1 MNILKIEAFAGMSGD
16 MFLGAL
22 TALADAYDEL
32 VELPSRLGLEAE
44 AEIRISEVNK
54 NGIACRH
61 VKVVDKLETHRHDH
75 DHGHGHE
82 HEPPHAAHHHHH
94 HRHLKDI
101 YAIIDRGKL
110 KEGAKAIAR
119 DIFRLLGEAESQVH
133 GVPIDKIHFH
143 EVGAID
149 SIIDIVGTAW
159 LLHRLGIE
167 QAYST
172 PVTTGFGFALTEHG
186 RLPVPCPATQRLLL
200 GFPTERG
207 DQRGELTTPTGA
219 AILKYLSPSFELPVL
234 IEEKTGYGPGEK
246 DLDIPNTLRLSLCR
260 SAHSADTVAVIETN
274 LDDIQGE
281 WLGIDFQERLFEN
294 GALDFF
300 IQQVIMKKGRPG
312 VVLSVLCREAQRAEL
327 CRFLLQT
334 TSAIGLRYYTA
345 QRWELPREQQE
356 LDLPFGRIR
365 IKEVILPDG
374 SRRIKP
380 ESDDLLRLAQST
392 GYALQDLQK
401 AVLDFYWKER

>member
-22 TALADAYDEL
+22 AALADAYDEL
-32 VELPSRLGLEAE
+32 AELPSRLGLEAE
-44 AEIRISEVNK
+44 AEIRITEVDK
-54 NGIACRH
+54 KGIACRH
-61 VKVVDKLETHRHDH
+61 VQVVDKQEAHRHDH
-75 DHGHGHE
+75 EHGHGHE
-82 HEPPHAAHHHHH
+82 HPHAAHHHHH

-110 KEGAKAIAR
+110 TEGAKGIAR
-119 DIFRLLGEAESQVH
+119 EIFRLLGEAESQVH
-133 GVPIDKIHFH
+133 GVPVEKIHFH

-159 LLHRLGIE
+159 LLDRLNIE
-167 QAYST
+167 QSYST
-172 PVTTGFGFALTEHG
+172 PVTTGFGFAMTEHG
-186 RLPVPCPATQRLLL
+186 RLPIPCPATQRLLL

-219 AILKYLSPSFELPVL
+219 AIFKYLDPSFELPAL
-234 IEEKTGYGPGEK
+234 IEEKVGYGPGEK
-246 DLDIPNTLRLSLCR
+246 ELEIPNALRLSLCR
-260 SAHSADTVAVIETN
+260 STRSADTVTVIETN

-281 WLGIDFQERLFEN
+281 WLGTDFQERLFEN

-300 IQQVIMKKGRPG
+300 LQQVIMKKGRPG
-312 VVLSVLCREAQRAEL
+312 VVLTVLCREPQREAL
-327 CRFLLQT
+327 CRFLLQS
-334 TSAIGLRYYTA
+334 TSTIGLRYYTA
-345 QRWELPREQQE
+345 RRWELPRRQQQ

-365 IKEVILPDG
+365 VKEVVLPDG

-380 ESDDLLRLAQST
+380 ESADLLRLAQET
-392 GYALQDLQK
+392 GYALQELQK
-401 AVLDFYWKER
+401 TVLDYYWKEKK